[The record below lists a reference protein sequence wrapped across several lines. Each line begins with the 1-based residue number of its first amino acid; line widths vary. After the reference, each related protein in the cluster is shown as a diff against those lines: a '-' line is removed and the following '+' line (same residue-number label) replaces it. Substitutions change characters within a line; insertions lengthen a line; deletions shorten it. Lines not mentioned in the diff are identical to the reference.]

1 MNSHQMRTNIML
13 NLVKINNSDFKYHFE
28 TECGSKYYTFDE
40 LKTVIKFIVM
50 MCAPPDIDIDRAC
63 DDLLAIS
70 LELECKNI
78 EIPESVRQ
86 LFNQ

>member
-1 MNSHQMRTNIML
+1 MM
-13 NLVKINNSDFKYHFE
+13 
-28 TECGSKYYTFDE
+28 
-40 LKTVIKFIVM
+40 TVIKFIVI
-50 MCAPPDIDIDRAC
+50 MCAPPDINIDKAC

-86 LFNQ
+86 LFNQDDNA

>member
-1 MNSHQMRTNIML
+1 
-13 NLVKINNSDFKYHFE
+13 
-28 TECGSKYYTFDE
+28 
-40 LKTVIKFIVM
+40 
-50 MCAPPDIDIDRAC
+50 MCAPPDINIDKAC

-86 LFNQ
+86 LFNQDDNA